1 MQIILASSEV
11 VPFAKTGGLADV
23 CGALPVELE
32 KLGHEAIVFLPAY
45 TQAINCGLELNET
58 SVEFD
63 IPVGAKLHKGQLLES
78 KLPGSNVRVY
88 LVRQPNF
95 FERDGLYAQDGED
108 FGDNCA
114 RFTFFCR
121 SILEAIRLLD
131 LKPDLIHANDW
142 QTGLLPAYLKTEFAT
157 LPVYNNIS
165 TLFTIHNL
173 AYQGSFWHWDILL
186 TGMDWKYFNWRE
198 MEFFGR
204 LNLLK
209 TGLVFADKISTVSP
223 TYAKEIQ
230 GVEQGCG
237 LQGVLQDRSE
247 DLVGILNGIDST
259 SWNPALDS
267 HLPVQFGAENWQA
280 GKAQC
285 KSHLQQR
292 LGLKQ
297 DPKVPLVGIVGRL
310 AAQKGWSLILPI
322 IKSWLE
328 TRDVQ
333 WAILGTGDA
342 DYHVVLETLN
352 CNYPT
357 KIAAKLEFSNELA
370 HQIEAGADMFVMP
383 SEYEPCGLNQ
393 MYSMAYGTVPV
404 VRSTGGLADTVIDC
418 NVENCANGT
427 ANGFQFD
434 EFSTSALEKCLD
446 RAVNRYLEEKDTWS
460 DLVHRGMTTD
470 WSWTQSAKRYESLYQ
485 EILNARK
492 GQRLA

>member
-267 HLPVQFGAENWQA
+267 HL
-280 GKAQC
+280 
-285 KSHLQQR
+285 
-292 LGLKQ
+292 
-297 DPKVPLVGIVGRL
+297 
-310 AAQKGWSLILPI
+310 SLIHI
-322 IKSWLE
+322 
-328 TRDVQ
+328 
-333 WAILGTGDA
+333 
-342 DYHVVLETLN
+342 
-352 CNYPT
+352 
-357 KIAAKLEFSNELA
+357 
-370 HQIEAGADMFVMP
+370 
-383 SEYEPCGLNQ
+383 
-393 MYSMAYGTVPV
+393 
-404 VRSTGGLADTVIDC
+404 
-418 NVENCANGT
+418 
-427 ANGFQFD
+427 
-434 EFSTSALEKCLD
+434 
-446 RAVNRYLEEKDTWS
+446 
-460 DLVHRGMTTD
+460 
-470 WSWTQSAKRYESLYQ
+470 
-485 EILNARK
+485 
-492 GQRLA
+492 